1 MEVFTVDRSLHF
13 RLCISMNERVH
24 VMGAPLDSVY
34 DMLCIII
41 IHGNKL
47 VLFLGS
53 ILGEGEMDHIADVA
67 SVVSTMW

>member
-1 MEVFTVDRSLHF
+1 
-13 RLCISMNERVH
+13 MNERVH